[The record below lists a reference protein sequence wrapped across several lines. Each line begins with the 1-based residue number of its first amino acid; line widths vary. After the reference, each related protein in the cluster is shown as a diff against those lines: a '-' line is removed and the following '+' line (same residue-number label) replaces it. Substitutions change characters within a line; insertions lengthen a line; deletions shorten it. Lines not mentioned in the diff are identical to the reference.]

1 VRRPQNPTHR
11 RSEIRPWQHP
21 RPPDSNFGA
30 AARDGPCP
38 PAGSGTHHR
47 RITIPALRAGA
58 VALSADEKASNVEA
72 ASAKAAL
79 VEASLT
85 GFVES

>member
-1 VRRPQNPTHR
+1 
-11 RSEIRPWQHP
+11 
-21 RPPDSNFGA
+21 
-30 AARDGPCP
+30 
-38 PAGSGTHHR
+38 
-47 RITIPALRAGA
+47 LRAGA